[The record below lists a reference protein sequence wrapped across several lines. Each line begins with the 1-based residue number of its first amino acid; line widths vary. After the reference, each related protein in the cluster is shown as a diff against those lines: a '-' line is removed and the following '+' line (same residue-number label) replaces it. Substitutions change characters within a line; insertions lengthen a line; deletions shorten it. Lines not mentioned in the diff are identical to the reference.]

1 MNANMNA
8 KMHFYVMEKFTDF
21 FTLRPSDL
29 STTLTYVLMN
39 ILSLFNSVHGLELLF
54 TWY

>member
-39 ILSLFNSVHGLELLF
+39 ILSLFNSEHGFELLF